1 MQLES
6 MPADLQEQKDSST
19 RGILGYSFKLWFVL
33 LLISSVSKFLD
44 IIESHPYWGEYDRVL
59 FFMTRR
65 RAAASAILLELGV
78 AVYLVSRACL
88 LKKAYS
94 LLWLSG
100 ILSSYKA
107 GTWLLQDVR
116 PCSCL
121 GVVGKALNLSG
132 GQLELVTSALL
143 LLMAVNSLVVI
154 IARAKDAR

>member
-1 MQLES
+1 MMIKIQ
-6 MPADLQEQKDSST
+6 PT
-19 RGILGYSFKLWFVL
+19 GFKLWFLL
-33 LLISSVSKFLD
+33 LLISGTSKFLD
-44 IIESHPYWGEYDRVL
+44 IIETNEYWVEYDRVL

-65 RAAASAILLELGV
+65 QVAASAALLELGV

-100 ILSSYKA
+100 ILSTYKA

-121 GVVGKALNLSG
+121 GVVGRALDLSA
-132 GQLELVTSALL
+132 GQLDLVTSTML

-154 IARAKDAR
+154 MLGRVAGKNT